1 MPTNTEKKGSELGEG
16 VRLKGE
22 CLSMLEGISKS
33 NTKDIQTIGIE
44 DPQFQF
50 QFPAFNVYIQ
60 FQFPAFNVYIQM
72 EPNMI
77 GADPWS

>member
-1 MPTNTEKKGSELGEG
+1 
-16 VRLKGE
+16 
-22 CLSMLEGISKS
+22 MLEGISKS

-60 FQFPAFNVYIQM
+60 TGS
-72 EPNMI
+72 NMI
-77 GADPWS
+77 GADPWKS